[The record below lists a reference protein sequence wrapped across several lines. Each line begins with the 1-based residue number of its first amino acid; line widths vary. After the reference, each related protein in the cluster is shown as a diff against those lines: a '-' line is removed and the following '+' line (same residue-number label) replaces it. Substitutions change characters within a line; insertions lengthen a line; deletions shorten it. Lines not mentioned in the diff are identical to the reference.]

1 MSNRKHLAKLK
12 KGIKAWNQWRK
23 EHGDVV
29 PDLSE
34 TNLSAANLGGA
45 KLHGANLH
53 DAILTG
59 ANLHGANL
67 HGANLSWARLVGADL
82 SGARL
87 DQVNL
92 ASAKLHG
99 ADLHE
104 AELSE
109 TIFGET
115 DLKDVKGLDTCKHR
129 GPSTI
134 DHRTLAISGPL
145 PLAFLR
151 GCGLSDWQIEA
162 TKLNLEKLSYREVDD
177 ILYRIAPLRYGQAIH
192 FYSCFISHSTKDQ
205 EFVERLHADLQNK
218 GVRCWF
224 VPKDLKIGDPFR
236 RRIGEAIR
244 RRIDEAIRLHE
255 KLLVILSE
263 HSVQSAWVRDEVE
276 SCFEREKREKS
287 LLLFPVRLD
296 DAVTNTNASWA
307 ASIRGQR
314 HIGDF
319 REWKNHDSYRKAFDR
334 LLKDLK
340 ATDPRTRAIAAPHG
354 QL

>member
-23 EHGDVV
+23 EHADVV

-34 TNLSAANLGGA
+34 ANFSGAGLGGA
-45 KLHGANLH
+45 KLNGANLH
-53 DAILTG
+53 GAILIG

-67 HGANLSWARLVGADL
+67 HGANLRWAKLVGADL
-82 SGARL
+82 SGAHL
-87 DQVNL
+87 GQANL

-99 ADLHE
+99 ADLQE

-109 TIFGET
+109 TIFGDT

-134 DHRTLAISGPL
+134 DHRTLAMSGLL

-177 ILYRIAPLRYGQAIH
+177 ILYRIAPLRYGQTIH

-205 EFVERLHADLQNK
+205 EFAERLHADLQNR

-224 VPKDLKIGDPFR
+224 APEDLKIGDPF
-236 RRIGEAIR
+236 R

-263 HSVQSAWVRDEVE
+263 HSVQRAWVRNEVE
-276 SCFEREKREKS
+276 SCLEREKRENTFV
-287 LLLFPVRLD
+287 LFPVRLD
-296 DAVTNTNASWA
+296 DAVANTNAAWA
-307 ASIRGQR
+307 ASIRRKR

-319 REWKNHDSYRKAFDR
+319 SEWKNHDSYRRAFDR

-340 ATDPRTRAIAAPHG
+340 ATDSRARDIAAPHG